1 MSYLYDD
8 DININLIDD
17 YTELDLARLSR
28 VILVILN
35 LIEELYYKNGYNLE
49 ILGNIWKPIEQINRY
64 LQNADKI
71 YTVLSI
77 NANTDTLST
86 AINKLNSEYDY
97 SETTDTQLNTINNTW
112 KNIFWETPEIKLI
125 KHRIS
130 AQLYLHNAR
139 YLLDTNITTIRDII
153 KYK

>member
-8 DININLIDD
+8 DININLIDG

-64 LQNADKI
+64 MQNADKI
-71 YTVLSI
+71 YSVLSI